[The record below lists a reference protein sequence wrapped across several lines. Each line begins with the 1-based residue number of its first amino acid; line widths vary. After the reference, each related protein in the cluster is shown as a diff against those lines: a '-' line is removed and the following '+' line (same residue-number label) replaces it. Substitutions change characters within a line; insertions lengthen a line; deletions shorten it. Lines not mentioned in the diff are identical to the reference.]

1 MKYDKQ
7 FFLDFV
13 DAMPAEHKGCRV
25 NTNEDGTGDVDL
37 GDFIVHY
44 GEALVKH
51 IQNDKPKRTKKPKN
65 EDDCGK

>member
-1 MKYDKQ
+1 MKYDNQ

-13 DAMPAEHKGCRV
+13 DKMPAEHKGCRV
-25 NTNEDGTGDVDL
+25 NTNEDGMGNVDL

-44 GEALVKH
+44 GKALVEY
-51 IQNDKPKRTKKPKN
+51 IQNDKPKRTKKKPK